1 MTNPDI
7 TSYPHLQQIGSFID
21 DGYGSVHRFTTT
33 QVGAI
38 LSSNDDGY
46 VTADPTGTGKG
57 YVSGWNTLKD
67 RVDNIESRPQYS
79 PSSSTP
85 LRDGTAAVGTSTDF
99 ARGDH
104 RHPTDTSREATAN
117 KTTSWSATPG
127 NTKFPTEKLV
137 KDTTDAL
144 DTRLTTLEESKSVIY
159 ISSNAPS
166 SSLGNNGDVYI
177 QI

>member
-7 TSYPHLQQIGSFID
+7 TNYPHLQQIGSFID

-57 YVSGWNTLKD
+57 YVSGWNTLKG
-67 RVDNIESRPQYS
+67 RVADIESRPQYN

-85 LRDGTAAVGTSTDF
+85 LMDGTAAVGTSTDF

-104 RHPTDTSREATAN
+104 KHPSDTSREAAAN
-117 KTTSWSATPG
+117 KTTAWSATPG

-137 KDTTDAL
+137 KDTIDAL

-166 SSLGNNGDVYI
+166 SSLGNNGDIYI